1 MNSSSNEEIRFRNR
15 TVRIEQYEEV
25 HIRKESPLKEFLVKA
40 NPWVYV
46 VVQDP
51 GGNEQLLGQHD
62 GEENISF
69 IPTFFEKEQALQCLE
84 HLPKDK
90 TGKYEVQAMKYED
103 LAGHS
108 AGKGFM
114 IYVLNGAGE
123 VLEKIDP

>member
-1 MNSSSNEEIRFRNR
+1 M
-15 TVRIEQYEEV
+15 
-25 HIRKESPLKEFLVKA
+25 KEFLVKS
-40 NPWVYV
+40 NPWLYV

-51 GGNEQLLGQHD
+51 GGSEQLLGQHD

-69 IPTFFEKEQALQCLE
+69 IPSFFEKEQALQCLE

-90 TGKYEVQAMKYED
+90 TGNYEIQAIKYED

-108 AGKGFM
+108 AKNGFM